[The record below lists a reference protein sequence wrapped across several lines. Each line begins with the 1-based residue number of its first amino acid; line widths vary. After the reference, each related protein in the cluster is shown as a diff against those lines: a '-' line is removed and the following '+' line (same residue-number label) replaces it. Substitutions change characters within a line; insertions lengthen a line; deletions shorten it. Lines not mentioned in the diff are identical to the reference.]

1 MVTHASFKLKI
12 KQGLFYFVQSKDV
25 HYRPCMPHRFTILPV
40 VIDIYQLI
48 GIVAKDSLFFWCIK
62 CFELIH
68 VKAQYMHF
76 LGVAIDGFDQLYT
89 RQ

>member
-25 HYRPCMPHRFTILPV
+25 HKSPLPHRFTILPV
-40 VIDIYQLI
+40 VIDTYQLI
-48 GIVAKDSLFFWCIK
+48 GIVARDSLFFWCIK
-62 CFELIH
+62 CFEFIH
-68 VKAQYMHF
+68 VKAQYIHF
-76 LGVAIDGFDQLYT
+76 LGVAIGGFDQLYT